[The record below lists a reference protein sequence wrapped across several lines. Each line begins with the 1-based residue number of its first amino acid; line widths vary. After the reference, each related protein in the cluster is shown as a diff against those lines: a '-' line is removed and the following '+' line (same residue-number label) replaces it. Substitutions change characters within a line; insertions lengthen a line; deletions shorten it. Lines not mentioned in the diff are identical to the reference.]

1 MEFLIH
7 SSLPSYY
14 FVTVAVL
21 MGSGALN
28 IANIQ
33 WATLLARIK
42 AVGGGY
48 LVEQD
53 TYTHLFDIDFD

>member
-42 AVGGGY
+42 AVGGGI
-48 LVEQD
+48 L
-53 TYTHLFDIDFD
+53 